1 MWRQSTLFGAWVAL
15 TIAGLENQFCLDLCK
30 LMCSTRA
37 YDGVWTKKGYFRL
50 CEWIDLYS
58 VVIDWQDSY
67 EMLQK
72 AIDKNLRNAIQNIK
86 ITTVSTRGRMGMT
99 FATVSRDG
107 PVRLVKFLN
116 RVRWF
121 EIPVAGVFV
130 YLRDWVGYYRLILVG
145 FTDTSR

>member
-1 MWRQSTLFGAWVAL
+1 MWLYENWTVINWVKRTPWWCMILFRYLENPLKCEGKAL
-15 TIAGLENQFCLDLCK
+15 VWRMSGTYHWRLENQFCLDLCK

-37 YDGVWTKKGYFRL
+37 NDGVWTKKVFFRL
-50 CEWIDLYS
+50 CQWIDLYS
-58 VVIDWQDSY
+58 VVIEWQGSY

-72 AIDKNLRNAIQNIK
+72 AIDKNLRNAIQNIE

-116 RVRWF
+116 
-121 EIPVAGVFV
+121 
-130 YLRDWVGYYRLILVG
+130 
-145 FTDTSR
+145 